1 MLSTDGRR
9 SRTPLVGAEPARFP
23 SRNQSHDS
31 EGRHV
36 RWATVRW
43 AGVILAISGLILSM
57 APARIGTVGYS
68 GPGPQIT
75 IGVRCGPAILE
86 ANDSEGPS
94 RDLCR
99 PAARRR

>member
-1 MLSTDGRR
+1 
-9 SRTPLVGAEPARFP
+9 
-23 SRNQSHDS
+23 
-31 EGRHV
+31 V
-36 RWATVRW
+36 RWAAVRW

-57 APARIGTVGYS
+57 APARFGTVGYS
-68 GPGPQIT
+68 GPGPQIA

-99 PAARRR
+99 PAARRRLQFAVPLVAIGGAAIALAFRRRRSPGGPA